1 LKHCSPEEKP
11 KAMFTLEIAGQPIAV
26 IDAEE
31 AEARHIVENEGFRE
45 DLQRLQTDGKP
56 LWDGQAPLNLR
67 PATEEEMTAFDD
79 SDDILEGVDP
89 GDEDDVVPEEEDG
102 EEMEVVFL
110 VPLDEVDDE
119 D

>member
-1 LKHCSPEEKP
+1 
-11 KAMFTLEIAGQPIAV
+11 MFTLEIGGQPIAV

-31 AEARHIVENEGFRE
+31 AEARRIVESEAFQQ

-79 SDDILEGVDP
+79 SDDFLEGVDP
-89 GDEDDVVPEEEDG
+89 GDEDDAAAEEDDD

-110 VPLDEVDDE
+110 VPLDDVDDKN
-119 D
+119 

>member
-1 LKHCSPEEKP
+1 
-11 KAMFTLEIAGQPIAV
+11 MFTLEIGGQPIAV

-31 AEARHIVENEGFRE
+31 AEARHIVENEGFRA

-67 PATEEEMTAFDD
+67 PATEDEMAAFDD

-89 GDEDDVVPEEEDG
+89 GDEDDAAPEEDDE

-110 VPLDEVDDE
+110 VPLDDGDDE

>member
-1 LKHCSPEEKP
+1 LKPCSPEEKP
-11 KAMFTLEIAGQPIAV
+11 KAMFTLEVGGQPIAV

-31 AEARHIVENEGFRE
+31 VEARRVVESKAFRD

-56 LWDGQAPLNLR
+56 LWDGQAALKLR
-67 PATEEEMTAFDD
+67 PATEAEMTAFDD

-89 GDEDDVVPEEEDG
+89 GDEDDAAPEEEDG

-110 VPLDEVDDE
+110 VPLDEGEDE